1 MKTIITIYC
10 KNTRQYYDVPCGTSL
25 LDIYHQIGLQLPYP
39 IVAARVNYKVQ
50 HLTLVGLGLKILSIL
65 PLIDILLGIIG
76 WLVELYIAVGVVV
89 AILVFLK
96 VIKK

>member
-1 MKTIITIYC
+1 MEISKISILIY
-10 KNTRQYYDVPCGTSL
+10 
-25 LDIYHQIGLQLPYP
+25 
-39 IVAARVNYKVQ
+39 IVVSF
-50 HLTLVGLGLKILSIL
+50 LVGLGLKVLSIL

>member
-1 MKTIITIYC
+1 MLKYFPISARAKTLGGLLVSILIY
-10 KNTRQYYDVPCGTSL
+10 
-25 LDIYHQIGLQLPYP
+25 
-39 IVAARVNYKVQ
+39 IVVGF
-50 HLTLVGLGLKILSIL
+50 LIGLGLKILAIL
-65 PLIDILLGIIG
+65 PLIDIILGIIG

>member
-1 MKTIITIYC
+1 MLKYFPISARAKTLGGLLVSILIY
-10 KNTRQYYDVPCGTSL
+10 
-25 LDIYHQIGLQLPYP
+25 
-39 IVAARVNYKVQ
+39 IVVGF
-50 HLTLVGLGLKILSIL
+50 LIGLGLKILSIL

>member
-1 MKTIITIYC
+1 MLKYFPISARAKTLGGLLVSILIY
-10 KNTRQYYDVPCGTSL
+10 
-25 LDIYHQIGLQLPYP
+25 
-39 IVAARVNYKVQ
+39 IVVGF
-50 HLTLVGLGLKILSIL
+50 LIGLGLKILAIL

>member
-1 MKTIITIYC
+1 MLKYFPISARAKTLGGLLVSILIY
-10 KNTRQYYDVPCGTSL
+10 
-25 LDIYHQIGLQLPYP
+25 
-39 IVAARVNYKVQ
+39 IVVGF
-50 HLTLVGLGLKILSIL
+50 LIGLGLKILAIL
-65 PLIDILLGIIG
+65 PLIDILLSIIG